1 MKIDTKLIKELA
13 GDIEKYNLEEITL
26 ESEGTKVTLKRETVS
41 VLPSVVQPSMVSV
54 ASSAPAVKANI
65 SKPAGAVEESAAD
78 TGTHASI
85 DSPMIGTFYKSP
97 APGAEAF
104 IKEGDTVSMGDT
116 LCIVEAMKLMN
127 EVKAD
132 KSGKVVKILVEDGK
146 PVKKG
151 EKLILID
158 TNA

>member
-41 VLPSVVQPSMVSV
+41 LAPSVIQPNMVSM
-54 ASSAPAVKANI
+54 AAPAAPVRAAATKSIDA
-65 SKPAGAVEESAAD
+65 KQEDVSA
-78 TGTHASI
+78 TETYPSV

-97 APGAEAF
+97 APGAAPF
-104 IKEGDTVSMGDT
+104 IKEGDMVSAGDT

-127 EVKAD
+127 EVKTD
-132 KSGKVVKILVEDGK
+132 KSGKVVKILVQDGK